1 MPLLGRCR
9 TRYAEHIFPISM
21 KSQTSTQTIDIPDTF
36 AFEEES
42 GGIEAYRLKE
52 NDLQVLLLP
61 LPVAPVVT
69 FMVTYRVGS
78 RNEVSGHTGATH
90 LLEHLMFKG
99 TERFNRERNTSIFR
113 VLQRVGA
120 RINASTWYDRT
131 NYYELLPKEHL
142 PLAMEIEADRMRN
155 ALIRPEDLAS
165 ERSVVLNE
173 FDRGENDPMR
183 KLYHSVW
190 STAYVAHPYHHPTIG
205 WRSDIENVTAEELR
219 HYYDTFYWPDNT
231 TISVIGDLDRRDIL
245 EQIHDRFGEISSA
258 PEPIPEVKTT
268 EPPQQ
273 GERRTIIR
281 QAGQLGT
288 VMISFK
294 SPPARSTD
302 TDALDVLSN
311 VLASG
316 KNSRLFQRLTD
327 LGLTTDIFSQAS
339 RHRDPGLFT
348 VFAALAPE
356 ASHEEVEQ
364 LILEEIQRIKDEG
377 VSREEVERA
386 VNQRVAQE
394 AFGRDG
400 PYSIAS
406 QLNEAIAAGDWKLY
420 TEYLDRIRA
429 VDRADV
435 QQAAHKFCTS
445 DTKTTGYYIPTQE

>member
-1 MPLLGRCR
+1 MRQ
-9 TRYAEHIFPISM
+9 AD
-21 KSQTSTQTIDIPDTF
+21 TQTIDIPDTF
-36 AFEEES
+36 EFEEEA

-99 TERFNRERNTSIFR
+99 TERFNRERGTSIFHL
-113 VLQRVGA
+113 LQRVGA
-120 RINASTWYDRT
+120 RINASTWFDRT

-165 ERSVVLNE
+165 ERTVVLNE

-190 STAYVAHPYHHPTIG
+190 SSAYVAHPYHHPTIG

-219 HYYDTFYWPDNT
+219 HYYDTFYWPNNT

-245 EQIHDRFGEISSA
+245 ERIEGQFGAIASS

-268 EPPQQ
+268 EPPQR
-273 GERRTIIR
+273 GERRTVIR

-288 VMISFK
+288 VMLAFK

-302 TDALDVLSN
+302 ADALDVLAN

-316 KNSRLFQRLTD
+316 KNSRLFERLTD
-327 LGLTTDIFSQAS
+327 RGLTTDIFSQAS
-339 RHRDPGLFT
+339 RHKDPGLFT
-348 VFAALAPE
+348 IFAALAPE
-356 ASHEEVEQ
+356 ASHEEVEE

-377 VSREEVERA
+377 VSRAEVERA

-429 VDRADV
+429 VEREDVRA
-435 QQAAHKFCTS
+435 AAETYCTS
-445 DTKTTGYYIPTQE
+445 DTQTTGYYIPTKD